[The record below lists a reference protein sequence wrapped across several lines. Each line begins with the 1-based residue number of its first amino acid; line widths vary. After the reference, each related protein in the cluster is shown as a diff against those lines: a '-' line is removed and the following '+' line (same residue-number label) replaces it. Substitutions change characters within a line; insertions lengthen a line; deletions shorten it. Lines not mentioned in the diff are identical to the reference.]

1 MARIKFYLDK
11 RRACVGGLFPLKI
24 NLSHKGKNVLF
35 PVRDVRL
42 QECQW
47 DSLAER
53 VVRHP
58 LCGTLNSVLQH
69 ARLDMEDK
77 LLLLQR
83 DGRLEKMSM
92 SELREELGL
101 CRIPV
106 KVSVCGSLWQAL
118 KSFGESRL
126 AAGTRGLYEQTGRRL
141 RAWLGDGCERLE
153 YEDVTRDWLR
163 EFDAWLGATCCANTR
178 SIHMRNLRAVF
189 NHAIDEGLTTL
200 YPFRRWKIKTER
212 TRKRSLPVERLR
224 EFVSMPVLEWE
235 KVYQDMFMLVFYLCG
250 VNMVDLCRVKD
261 LCYGRLEYK
270 RAKTGKPYSIKVE
283 PEAQEIIDRYRG
295 KGQLLDILDHYAN
308 YQDFAQR
315 MNDRLKTLGGVKMEK
330 RATKDGKTRAV
341 SVKETRWP
349 GLSVYWARHTWATI
363 AASLDIPKETIA
375 AALGHSDH
383 SVTDIYISFDQSKVD
398 RANRAVIDWVLYG
411 KSGDRK

>member
-11 RRACVGGLFPLKI
+11 RHAGVGGLFPLKI

-42 QECQW
+42 QESQW
-47 DSLAER
+47 DSVAER
-53 VVRHP
+53 VVRHR
-58 LCGTLNSVLQH
+58 LAATLNSVIQH

-92 SELREELGL
+92 AELREALGMAP
-101 CRIPV
+101 RKRKV
-106 KVSVCGSLWQAL
+106 KEYGSLWQAL
-118 KSFGESRL
+118 KAFGESRP
-126 AAGTRGLYEQTGRRL
+126 AAGTRGLYEQTERRL
-141 RAWLGDGCERLE
+141 RAWLGDSCESLDF
-153 YEDVTRDWLR
+153 EDVTRDWLR
-163 EFDAWLGATCCANTR
+163 QFDAWMGETACANTR

-189 NHAIDEGLTTL
+189 NYAIDEELTTL

-224 EFVSMPVLEWE
+224 EFKDMRVMDWE

-250 VNMVDLCRVKD
+250 VNMVDLCRVKE

-295 KGQLLDILDHYAN
+295 KGQLLDVLDHYGN

-330 RATKDGKTRAV
+330 RTTKDGKTREVA
-341 SVKETRWP
+341 VKEMRWP

-375 AALGHSDH
+375 AALGHSDN
-383 SVTDIYISFDQSKVD
+383 SVTDIYIAFDQTKVD
-398 RANRAVIDWVLYG
+398 RANRRVMDWVLYG
-411 KSGDRK
+411 K